1 MPNFS
6 SIIKNGRNLIRAR
19 QFFLERGFYEQQCAR
34 EKWAVGE
41 LQRQIK
47 SSLFL
52 RLAAERHT
60 RFPPVVSVIRKFRI
74 TADAGKPNETDHVL
88 ANPPFNHSDAVLR
101 ACAFPRS
108 GATMQLVSAAKD
120 HFRKD
125 DDVRWQP
132 SGAKNNMVALTGQ
145 LFYSTRIPVCFWFY
159 VKNES
164 AVQCLALSG
173 LQPALAA

>member
-1 MPNFS
+1 MS
-6 SIIKNGRNLIRAR
+6 
-19 QFFLERGFYEQQCAR
+19 
-34 EKWAVGE
+34 
-41 LQRQIK
+41 
-47 SSLFL
+47 
-52 RLAAERHT
+52 H
-60 RFPPVVSVIRKFRI
+60 
-74 TADAGKPNETDHVL
+74 H
-88 ANPPFNHSDAVLR
+88 ANPPFNDSATALR

-125 DDVRWQP
+125 DDGRWQP
-132 SGAKNNMVALTGQ
+132 SGAKNNIVALPGQ
-145 LFYSTRIPVCFWFY
+145 LFYSTQIPVCLWFS